1 MRETLLF
8 IKIMINR
15 QEQIHFYLNPYII
28 DGHMRKHIHFYCWL
42 KYFIYWYTSSKLI
55 VVYISFRS
63 YFGNIKTKLRSKC
76 KTNLCRAHQGLL
88 TYIYIYNTLF
98 RFYLNFIERGFW
110 IHNPYLQR
118 ESKYNSRID
127 HMCKNSHNNHTLIP
141 KI

>member
-76 KTNLCRAHQGLL
+76 KH
-88 TYIYIYNTLF
+88 TYIEHIRDCLHIYNILF
-98 RFYLNFIERGFW
+98 RFHLNFIERGFR